1 METTDKAANSAH
13 EALARSANATNQA
26 TETLGEK
33 GEQLKKAEQKL
44 MKNCCGYISD
54 NPITS
59 VSIAVAVGFLLS
71 RLLNRRYTDR

>member
-1 METTDKAANSAH
+1 METTDKAAISAY
-13 EALARSANATNQA
+13 ECFDRIASLANQA
-26 TETLGEK
+26 AETLGEK

-59 VSIAVAVGFLLS
+59 VGIAVAAGFLLS
-71 RLLNRRYTDR
+71 RVVSGR